1 MTARALEL
9 QALFSRA
16 PSLFFTWLPY
26 LEHQNALS
34 WVLKWAHHLPPHWA
48 LIHAALYQMGGDLAF
63 HQVIDSPNPHQLG
76 SRGWGLFHG
85 PILPT
90 STWYHDDLGHHRY
103 SRCPK
108 IQIQGHIFTSLLKVT
123 FLILVASFVSSSFL
137 SQAKTFFFLFSCT
150 MEYVL
155 FFLSYT
161 LCNSCPWSCPHSIF
175 LPFPWFL
182 EIEASISVER

>member
-16 PSLFFTWLPY
+16 SSLFFTWLPY

-63 HQVIDSPNPHQLG
+63 HQGIDSPNPLQLG

-85 PILPT
+85 PILST

-108 IQIQGHIFTSLLKVT
+108 IQIQGHIYTSLLKIT

-137 SQAKTFFFLFSCT
+137 SQAKTFFFFCSRAQWNMCFS
-150 MEYVL
+150 
-155 FFLSYT
+155 F
-161 LCNSCPWSCPHSIF
+161 
-175 LPFPWFL
+175 
-182 EIEASISVER
+182 